1 MKKSPCD
8 KCDGR
13 CCSYRDIMLEE
24 DEKDKYISTVT
35 DEGYF
40 ALPMT
45 ANGKCPY
52 LKDNRCSI
60 YETRP
65 KGCRIFECINC
76 YRNVKGKIK
85 LTFFLEDN
93 PDIIELIEKED

>member
-1 MKKSPCD
+1 MKKSPCN

-13 CCSYRDIMLEE
+13 CCSYRDIILEKV
-24 DEKDKYISTVT
+24 EKDKYISIIT

-40 ALPMT
+40 ALPMID
-45 ANGKCPY
+45 GKCPY

-65 KGCRIFECINC
+65 IGCRTFECINC

-85 LTFFLEDN
+85 LTFFLQDN
-93 PDIIELIEKED
+93 SDIAELIEKEE